1 MYTEDEY
8 HGRCGPSRTGWGHST
23 WEAAVHAANTSK
35 VKTLVLFHHDPAR
48 DDAGMDKLLR
58 QVRKHRPE
66 AIAAKE
72 AMLLKL

>member
-1 MYTEDEY
+1 MYTDDEY
-8 HGRCGPSRTGWGHST
+8 QGRNGPARTGWGHST
-23 WEAAVHAANTSK
+23 WQAAVRAADAAS
-35 VKTLVLFHHDPAR
+35 VKTLVLFHHDPGR

-72 AMLLKL
+72 SMVIAL